1 MHKVIIWLTKEYCVL
16 VRLLNLRRRTN
27 GQLPLGALLRIVGIT
42 FIAAPLC
49 GCSSGQHLA
58 TWATAPDSVCSS
70 FTVGFPLEWDTLQPI
85 VGPNFLPSKLREDHI
100 GELQL
105 SVHKCAQ
112 SIVSGRT
119 DASEGFAVVTVPL
132 AKENASFAIAGS
144 KLSDWASLV
153 LFVGPSSGE
162 LSRLMRDSAFAAVE
176 GQSSL
181 TRKPENGGERIT
193 ADIIFDNGKLSISA
207 LFACEAV
214 PSLRTRMY
222 VGTGSERYSLL
233 FGETEGHQCS
243 SSDVEMQL
251 AGDTPFSD
259 LELTVDGATASRE
272 TGVIWNYRIFKNARF

>member
-1 MHKVIIWLTKEYCVL
+1 ML

-49 GCSSGQHLA
+49 SCSSGTQLE
-58 TWATAPDSVCSS
+58 TWVANPDSACSS

-85 VGPNFLPSKLREDHI
+85 VGPNFLPSKFREEHI

-119 DASEGFAVVTVPL
+119 DASEGFAVVAVPL

-144 KLSDWASLV
+144 EPGDWASLV
-153 LFVGPSSGE
+153 LFFGPSSGE
-162 LSRLMRDSAFAAVE
+162 LSRLMRDSAFAVVE

-181 TRKPENGGERIT
+181 ARKPENGGERIT

-207 LFACEAV
+207 SFACEAV
-214 PSLRTRMY
+214 PSRRTRMF

-233 FGETEGHQCS
+233 FGETAGHQCS
-243 SSDVEMQL
+243 SSDVVLQL
-251 AGDTPFSD
+251 SGDTPFSD
-259 LELTVDGATASRE
+259 LELTADGATASRA
-272 TGVIWNYRIFKNARF
+272 TGVIWNYRILENARF